1 MDPAVLDTNE
11 NPNLTRMD
19 GKPFNC
25 LFQINYEMPA
35 LLMVTKYKGVD
46 GNISGTQLCWIAE
59 NLYTI

>member
-46 GNISGTQLCWIAE
+46 GNISDTT
-59 NLYTI
+59 YMM